1 MSSWGP
7 EDNHPL
13 KCHSYC
19 VVPSFTSGL
28 FFYSEPEENRKLV
41 CFVFVFFSLQFNHSL
56 VYAIKLHFF
65 WWCVVSFLLYLIY
78 SPVNTCQLYLPSG
91 ERDLWMQGEGHSTK
105 PALTTDLP
113 TEGSFLYWQ
122 SPIITFQL
130 SATRIKSQII
140 LRWQGRLEGDID
152 LCTSQTKTALTILTR
167 SSCRAEYCFSQYVVK
182 GTVHS

>member
-1 MSSWGP
+1 MSQLLCCTFFYIRTVFLLWTWR
-7 EDNHPL
+7 EQE
-13 KCHSYC
+13 
-19 VVPSFTSGL
+19 VGL
-28 FFYSEPEENRKLV
+28 FCV
-41 CFVFVFFSLQFNHSL
+41 WIFFITVQSLFSICHK
-56 VYAIKLHFF
+56 VTFF
-65 WWCVVSFLLYLIY
+65 CVLCLVSFLLYLFY
-78 SPVNTCQLYLPSG
+78 SPVNTYQLYLPSG
-91 ERDLWMQGEGHSTK
+91 ERDLWMQSEGHSTK

-167 SSCRAEYCFSQYVVK
+167 CSCRAEHCFSQYVVK

>member
-1 MSSWGP
+1 MSQLLCCTFFYIRTVFLLWTWR
-7 EDNHPL
+7 EQE
-13 KCHSYC
+13 
-19 VVPSFTSGL
+19 VGL
-28 FFYSEPEENRKLV
+28 FCV
-41 CFVFVFFSLQFNHSL
+41 WIFFITVQSLFSICHK
-56 VYAIKLHFF
+56 VTFF

-91 ERDLWMQGEGHSTK
+91 ERDLWMQSEGHSTK

-167 SSCRAEYCFSQYVVK
+167 SSCRAEHCFSQYVVK